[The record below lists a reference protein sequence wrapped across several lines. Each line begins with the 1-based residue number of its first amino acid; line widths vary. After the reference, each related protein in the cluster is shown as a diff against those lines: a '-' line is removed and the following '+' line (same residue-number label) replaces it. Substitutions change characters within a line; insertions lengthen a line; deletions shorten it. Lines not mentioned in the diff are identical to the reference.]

1 MMATIVAA
9 DGVAD
14 EEHPPLDQPDRVE
27 AYLAHGIEVVELD
40 AIGV

>member
-1 MMATIVAA
+1 VFTAH
-9 DGVAD
+9 GVAD